1 MVSGGR
7 LIGSDK
13 RTGVGGGGVAT
24 GEGGG
29 RAKLC
34 SLGLVKIRTAPRDW
48 PETAAC
54 FLSTSCR
61 RTAVELFCAPPP
73 SSLAILASATTRSSR
88 PTGSCSIARAAHFHE
103 RVLPVQTPQTK
114 LCKLGRSRS
123 LRRCACHQERH
134 HMAVR
139 GRGGGRPGRGEGG
152 SSENNEGAR
161 TWCERTSP
169 IRPCSPSRA
178 PPPQKKNLRARR
190 EQDRRGTEGRRPLRS
205 STSGIPRGIPRRAGG
220 DTTRGRARR
229 VNVRIRYSSAA
240 S

>member
-169 IRPCSPSRA
+169 IRPALRV
-178 PPPQKKNLRARR
+178 PPPPKKKSQGSPRA
-190 EQDRRGTEGRRPLRS
+190 GPPWNGRPPS
-205 STSGIPRGIPRRAGG
+205 STL
-220 DTTRGRARR
+220 
-229 VNVRIRYSSAA
+229 
-240 S
+240 